1 MEANSLEF
9 SFLSIFLFISFF
21 ITLCINKY
29 LTKKGSILSDS
40 DFLKPQAFHSIDTPR
55 SGGLAAIVSLLIFFV
70 SQYYFFETFMYD
82 YFIISISLF
91 FIGFF
96 DDIKVNF
103 SPVIRLSL
111 MVFILSICI
120 YYFSI
125 NLVSVDLLFLNIWL
139 SNKFFNLIFILLCF
153 LFIING
159 ANLID
164 GFNGLLGIHILIINF
179 ILLAINLNTA
189 GLDFLI
195 FLMAQIIIL
204 IIFLLFNFPKAKL
217 FLGDGGSYLFG
228 SLTVLNVINTNNVNY
243 KISSFFFCAI
253 LFYLFFEVFF
263 SFFRK
268 LSFKRSP
275 LQPDANHLHMLTYR
289 WLKKLNKFENC
300 NHLNSLLI
308 NLVYTVLILPAIYFS
323 DNGIFCRYW
332 FFFLLFLYIYVYIK
346 LYNSFQN

>member
-1 MEANSLEF
+1 METNSLEF
-9 SFLSIFLFISFF
+9 SFLSIFFFISFF
-21 ITLCINKY
+21 ITLFVNKY
-29 LTKKGSILSDS
+29 FSKKGNILTDN
-40 DFLKPQAFHSIDTPR
+40 DFLKPQAFHSVETPR
-55 SGGLAAIVSLLIFFV
+55 SGGLAAISSLIIFFV
-70 SQYYFFETFMYD
+70 SQYYFFEIFMFD
-82 YFIISISLF
+82 YFIISLSLF
-91 FIGFF
+91 VIGFF
-96 DDIKVNF
+96 DDIKINF
-103 SPVIRLSL
+103 SPVKRLVL
-111 MVFILSICI
+111 MIFILSICI

-139 SNKFFNLIFILLCF
+139 SNKLFNLIFILLCF

-179 ILLAINLNTA
+179 ILLSINLNTA
-189 GLDFLI
+189 ELNFLL

-228 SLTVLNVINTNNVNY
+228 SLTVLNIINTNNVNY
-243 KISSFFFCAI
+243 KISSFFFCVI

-268 LSFKRSP
+268 LAFKRSP
-275 LQPDANHLHMLTYR
+275 LRPDGNHLHMLTFR
-289 WLKKLNKFENC
+289 WLKKFNKFKNC
-300 NHLNSLLI
+300 NYLNSLLI
-308 NLVYTVLILPAIYFS
+308 NLVYILLILPAMYFN

-332 FFFLLFLYIYVYIK
+332 FFFLLSLYIYMYIK